1 MKRRRLWTVPLA
13 MLIVVA
19 LVAVACGP
27 RGDPEALSF
36 RATQFREIQVDH
48 GITSGED
55 GNGADVQLYS
65 DTSGDHFLW
74 DASAEALIV
83 TGSDGQ
89 DALQVADGDL
99 DVVDDIDLGGNLDVD
114 GTTSLDGLDLDGNQ
128 LDLDADDDTSLAAD
142 TDDRI
147 DFEIGGADI
156 YVMNDFGASTITTDT
171 TEHLVEIQDATPVMT
186 DGTNV
191 LSALNIDLGI
201 GNSTAGTNSVH
212 GILIDSISADA
223 QNTED
228 AISVGSGWD
237 YAADF
242 DAAVT
247 IDGGLTDIGGGS
259 YATADGDNDLGVAG
273 DAEVDGAL
281 DVDGTANVA
290 GAVTFQGAFYS
301 SFTDLAVSNGD
312 TITPTYTTYA
322 LDSSGAVTVTLAAS
336 AQEGQLLVLIG
347 DDANDITIADTNIRT
362 NDGNAQ
368 VLNQYDV
375 LMLVYQDSEWIE
387 ISNSDNS

>member
-1 MKRRRLWTVPLA
+1 MKDKIIAVGALA
-13 MLIVVA
+13 LVVA
-19 LVAVACGP
+19 LVLGAVGVFLP
-27 RGDPEALSF
+27 RPAPIAEELGTSNYTSDDNLFSGNVQVGDGSPSV
-36 RATQFREIQVDH
+36 TQD
-48 GITSGED
+48 GED
-55 GNGADVQLYS
+55 LYVE
-65 DTSGDHFLW
+65 DQF
-74 DASAEALIV
+74 E
-83 TGSDGQ
+83 
-89 DALQVADGDL
+89 ADG
-99 DVVDDIDLGGNLDVD
+99 NARFD
-114 GTTSLDGLDLDGNQ
+114 GTADFNSTADFAGDLALNGSK
-128 LDLDADDDTSLAAD
+128 LDLDADDDTSLTAD

-186 DGTNV
+186 AGTNV

-347 DDANDITIADTNIRT
+347 DDANDITVADTNIRT